1 MGNLIRNE
9 RLKQYKKISTW
20 IILSVVVLIMVLV
33 LIISKIANNSDGYY
47 RPSWQEVYT
56 SEIAQYESEAKYS
69 QEIAG
74 ESFQATQWQYTAD
87 AYRYLLENQIEPQDW
102 RVDVV
107 LSRYDNLAQVE
118 TCKAQ
123 LTMPDLTDEERA
135 TIAEE
140 LERYERL
147 ADEDAL
153 RLNNSDWREY
163 VRSEIALAQ
172 TDDFESEAEK
182 NVQIEIWQMY
192 LDYDIE
198 PFSSEYL
205 SNSWKYAKVESED
218 SWKLDELSS
227 IRSMKLALLRGE
239 NDYGQP
245 FTSTTR
251 ATYEENI
258 EIAKT
263 RLQTDTAPIEA
274 DSFLGYMDMST
285 SAISLLSIVMIVLA
299 GGLIANEFGGG
310 TIKLLLITPHK
321 RRAIFWSK
329 AAIILELSLIGL
341 AAMFVVAFGLSAIFG
356 GFEGI
361 AGMQIVALFGHVI
374 RLPYLLYIVFKYLLF
389 LLPVLCYAALAFML
403 SAVTRKSAVSIAVPL
418 LLMYGCQ
425 MVLAIVA
432 ALGKVIPGLKFLLF
446 ANTSLESYFSG
457 TSIMTM
463 GMGGTVDPS
472 MTLLFSVCV
481 LLVYFG
487 CFLFIA
493 RDSFCRRDIK

>member
-20 IILSVVVLIMVLV
+20 ILLGVVVLILVLV
-33 LIISKIANNSDGYY
+33 LVISKLANSASGYY
-47 RPSWQEVYT
+47 QPSWQEVYT
-56 SEIAQYESEAKYS
+56 SEIAQYESMAKDAEGS
-69 QEIAG
+69 QDN
-74 ESFQATQWQYTAD
+74 FQVLQWQYRAD
-87 AYRYLLENQIEPQDW
+87 AFRYLLENQMEPQDW
-102 RVDVV
+102 RTDVV
-107 LSRYDNLAQVE
+107 LSRYDHLSQVE
-118 TCKAQ
+118 SCKAQ
-123 LTMPDLTDEERA
+123 LNTDGLSEEDRA
-135 TIAEE
+135 VITAE
-140 LERYERL
+140 LERYQRL
-147 ADEDAL
+147 ADEDAI
-153 RLNNSDWREY
+153 RLHSSDWREY
-163 VRSEIALAQ
+163 VRSEIATAQ
-172 TDDFESEAEK
+172 ADDFESEAEK
-182 NVQIEIWQMY
+182 NVQVEIWQMY

-205 SNSWKYAKVESED
+205 DNPWKYATVETEG
-218 SWKLDELSS
+218 SWKLDQLRSIQEL
-227 IRSMKLALLRGE
+227 RLALLRGE

-251 ATYEENI
+251 ESYEEEI

-263 RLQTDTAPIEA
+263 RLSTDTAPVES
-274 DSFLGYMDMST
+274 DSFLWYMDMST

-299 GGLIANEFGGG
+299 GGLIAGEFGGG

-321 RRAIFWSK
+321 RRTVFWAK
-329 AAIILELSLIGL
+329 AALVLELSLIGL
-341 AAMFVVAFGLSAIFG
+341 AAMFVVAFALSAVLG
-356 GFEGI
+356 GLEGI
-361 AGMQIVALFGHVI
+361 AGMQVVALFGRVV
-374 RLPYLLYIVFKYLLF
+374 RLPYLLFIACKYLLF
-389 LLPVLCYAALAFML
+389 LLPVLCYAALALML

-425 MVLAIVA
+425 MVLAIIA

-446 ANTSLESYFSG
+446 ANTGLESYFSG
-457 TSIMTM
+457 VSIMTM

-481 LLVYFG
+481 LLVYLG